1 MTKRRKRGRGRGR
14 KRRWCWRRK
23 TRRRGRR
30 RGTKEK
36 EEALGSHSSGG
47 NLSQMSFIDPPQT
60 REHISECRGRCG
72 LHPFRASVLIG
83 TYRSSLEEGNPVLCN
98 FIFSNED
105 LPIYPH
111 THPHLHPIHSS
122 PSSFGSFIAS
132 FLKLPL
138 KLLVFPSCATYCG
151 QVSSHH
157 YLGLALLY
165 FL

>member
-1 MTKRRKRGRGRGR
+1 MEEEDKEARKKKREKRE
-14 KRRWCWRRK
+14 
-23 TRRRGRR
+23 RRG
-30 RGTKEK
+30 
-36 EEALGSHSSGG
+36 SGV
-47 NLSQMSFIDPPQT
+47 SFFWRKPLPDVLHKSPQT

>member
-1 MTKRRKRGRGRGR
+1 MLEEEDKEARKKKRDKRERGGSGVSFFWRKPLPDVLHR
-14 KRRWCWRRK
+14 
-23 TRRRGRR
+23 
-30 RGTKEK
+30 
-36 EEALGSHSSGG
+36 S
-47 NLSQMSFIDPPQT
+47 PQT

-157 YLGLALLY
+157 YLGFALLY